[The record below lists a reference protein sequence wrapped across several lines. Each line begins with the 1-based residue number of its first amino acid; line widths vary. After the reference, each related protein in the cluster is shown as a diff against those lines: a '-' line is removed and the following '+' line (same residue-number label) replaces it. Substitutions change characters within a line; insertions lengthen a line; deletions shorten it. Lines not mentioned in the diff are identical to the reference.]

1 VYGGDR
7 PIRVLFVTPELA
19 PWMKSGGLG
28 DVSASLPAA
37 LRAIGV
43 DVRVLVPAYAP
54 LAAAC
59 RGAAPLTGPLQL
71 SEAFAPARL
80 LAAQPGAVP
89 LILVDCEAYYARE
102 GGAYQDSRARD
113 WEDNHLRFGLLSRV
127 AALLG
132 SADTPLDWRP
142 DVVHCNDWPAGLAP
156 AYLKLSG
163 SVGSATLMTV
173 HNIAFQGLFPAAAV
187 SALGLP
193 QQSFSIEG
201 VEFHGQLSF
210 LKGGIVYAD
219 RISTVSPTY
228 AREIQTDAHGC
239 GLGGLLRHRGEQV
252 AGILNGIDDE
262 AWNPA
267 TDSLIAQRYDRAHLD
282 SKAANKTALQYR
294 FGLEADTEIPLLGVV
309 SRLTHQKGIDLL
321 AQIAARVVGRPAQ
334 IALLGAGESDVEAVF
349 QELAQT
355 FPRRIGCAIAYDE
368 RLAHLIE
375 AGADLFVMPSRFE
388 PCGLNQMYSMRYGT
402 PPVVRATG
410 GLADTVTDCS
420 ERTLADGSATGFTF
434 VEPAADALL
443 AAIER
448 ALEAWSDRAAWR
460 RLQENGMA
468 RDFGWHASAGR
479 YRELFDALVAQRSAS
494 DGNRS

>member
-1 VYGGDR
+1 
-7 PIRVLFVTPELA
+7 
-19 PWMKSGGLG
+19 
-28 DVSASLPAA
+28 
-37 LRAIGV
+37 
-43 DVRVLVPAYAP
+43 VPASAP

-294 FGLEADTEIPLLGVV
+294 FGL
-309 SRLTHQKGIDLL
+309 
-321 AQIAARVVGRPAQ
+321 
-334 IALLGAGESDVEAVF
+334 
-349 QELAQT
+349 
-355 FPRRIGCAIAYDE
+355 
-368 RLAHLIE
+368 
-375 AGADLFVMPSRFE
+375 
-388 PCGLNQMYSMRYGT
+388 
-402 PPVVRATG
+402 
-410 GLADTVTDCS
+410 
-420 ERTLADGSATGFTF
+420 
-434 VEPAADALL
+434 
-443 AAIER
+443 
-448 ALEAWSDRAAWR
+448 
-460 RLQENGMA
+460 
-468 RDFGWHASAGR
+468 
-479 YRELFDALVAQRSAS
+479 
-494 DGNRS
+494 